1 MQWGL
6 LGRRNRNLFSRYS
19 GKRLILTWGA
29 LLFLVGFVYLH
40 RASGLEGVE
49 DYNKIA
55 AVIIPIVLIIALVAI
70 PVLALRFWKKFRDRE

>member
-1 MQWGL
+1 
-6 LGRRNRNLFSRYS
+6 
-19 GKRLILTWGA
+19 
-29 LLFLVGFVYLH
+29 
-40 RASGLEGVE
+40 VE